1 MPFEATGNQ
10 IIFKNIYTELG
21 LLCPV
26 FHHKKENH
34 FLIQCEV
41 LYLCLML
48 SAAMYEYESS
58 VL

>member
-26 FHHKKENH
+26 FYHKNKNN

-41 LYLCLML
+41 LYLCLTPSVAL
-48 SAAMYEYESS
+48 YEYE
-58 VL
+58 